1 MGLGLYLWFAAD
13 VSHGDPLD
21 AILVVGL
28 GLVGAFALL
37 VRNVRRTSLTV
48 GVLGSVVQAVLV
60 PVVLVLLVVIRVITS
75 IRAPVPV
82 YLVR

>member
-1 MGLGLYLWFAAD
+1 MWFAAD